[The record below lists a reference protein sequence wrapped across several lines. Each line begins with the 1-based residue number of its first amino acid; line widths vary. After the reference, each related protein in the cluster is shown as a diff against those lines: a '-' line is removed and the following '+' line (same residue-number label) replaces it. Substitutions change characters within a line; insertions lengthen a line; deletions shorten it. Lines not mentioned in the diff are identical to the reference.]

1 MIDSTILEIMASR
14 ICHDLISPVG
24 AVNNGVEFLEEDT
37 SPDGITDAIQLISM
51 SAQSAGARLQLFR
64 LAYGTGGRDS
74 SIKPEDVHKAF
85 DAYLAGEGK
94 IKQDWDPIATF
105 ADYDRAEGFS
115 KMLISALLLVAE
127 ALPKGGTITLTRDGE
142 IITLTGTGADAM
154 IRPNI
159 PAALDR
165 SLDLAEVDP
174 RMVHALICG
183 IMAAQYGFKVSAA
196 APSEGKITV
205 TLSR

>member
-1 MIDSTILEIMASR
+1 
-14 ICHDLISPVG
+14 
-24 AVNNGVEFLEEDT
+24 
-37 SPDGITDAIQLISM
+37 
-51 SAQSAGARLQLFR
+51 
-64 LAYGTGGRDS
+64 
-74 SIKPEDVHKAF
+74 
-85 DAYLAGEGK
+85 
-94 IKQDWDPIATF
+94 
-105 ADYDRAEGFS
+105 
-115 KMLISALLLVAE
+115 LVAE

-183 IMAAQYGFKVSAA
+183 IMAAQYGFKISAA